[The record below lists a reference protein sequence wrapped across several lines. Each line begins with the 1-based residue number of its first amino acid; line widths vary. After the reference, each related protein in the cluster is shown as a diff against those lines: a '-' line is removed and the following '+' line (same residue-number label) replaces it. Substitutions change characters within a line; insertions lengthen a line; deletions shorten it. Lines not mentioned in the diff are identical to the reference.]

1 MQREGTEGLAR
12 SRYQTVR
19 GAGSQS
25 LVKYEKPL
33 AKPCRTYPL
42 ARFL

>member
-1 MQREGTEGLAR
+1 MQGEGTEGLAH
-12 SRYQTVR
+12 SRHQTVR
-19 GAGSQS
+19 EAGSQS
-25 LVKYEKPL
+25 VVTYEKPL